1 MTHAAPPFGL
11 HSPTLGAGMAR
22 TFLDFASA
30 RGLSRST
37 LLGSAGLHEDDIATH
52 EARISADA
60 FLSLVTAAET
70 ATNDPLFILDFGSA
84 VHATETSIVCV
95 IGSTCETMAEAHAH
109 LNRYARLTLDVGT
122 RHHGPHFPLEMSRDG
137 LWFIDDRDL
146 PSASRQIT
154 EASLVRIACGT
165 RLVQATPPLLRGVH
179 FRHAPAGPVARYEA
193 VFGAPVRFRQTRN
206 ALLFDPAWPDLRVR
220 QAPAHVSSVL
230 LERAAALLASL
241 DEARTLSGR
250 VHAQL
255 RARLGKESVSM
266 DAVAR
271 ALAMS
276 RQTLYRGLR
285 EEGVTFEDLL
295 DHLRRRAAEDLLRSD
310 RLAVQAAAQRCGF
323 RDVAAFSRAFKR
335 WTGVSPTRYRAAS

>member
-1 MTHAAPPFGL
+1 MTHAAPPAGL

-22 TFLDFASA
+22 TFLDYAST
-30 RGLSRST
+30 RGLSRSA
-37 LLGSAGLHEDDIATH
+37 LLASAGLHEDDLATH
-52 EARISADA
+52 EARISAAA
-60 FLSLVTAAET
+60 FLLLVTAAET
-70 ATNDPLFILDFGSA
+70 AANDPLFILDFGSA

-137 LWFIDDRDL
+137 LWFVDDRDL
-146 PSASRQIT
+146 PRAWRQIT
-154 EASLVRIACGT
+154 EASLLRIARGT
-165 RLVQATPPLLRGVH
+165 RLVQAMPPLLRVVH

-193 VFGAPVRFRQTRN
+193 AFGAPVRFRQSRN
-206 ALLFDPAWPDLRVR
+206 ALLFDPAWPHLRVR
-220 QAPAHVSSVL
+220 QAPAHVSAVL

-255 RARLGKESVSM
+255 RERLGKESVTM

-285 EEGVTFEDLL
+285 DEGLTFEDLL
-295 DHLRRRAAEDLLRSD
+295 DQLRRSVAEDLLRSD
-310 RLAVQAAAQRCGF
+310 RLAVHVTAQRCGF